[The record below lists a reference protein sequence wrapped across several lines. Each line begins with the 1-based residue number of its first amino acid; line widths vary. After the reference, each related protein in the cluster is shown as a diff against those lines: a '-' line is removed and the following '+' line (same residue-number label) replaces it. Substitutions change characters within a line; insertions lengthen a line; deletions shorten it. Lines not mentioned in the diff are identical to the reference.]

1 MLTLRY
7 PNITGATEKEQ
18 LMQMRNYLNQL
29 VDELQWGLSAVN
41 TAESAVVA
49 NTPKTA
55 VVAPSTSSAID
66 GAATFAAIKDLI
78 IKSAEI
84 VEAYSEE
91 INKRLEGAYVAVSD
105 FGTYTENTALDFSAT
120 SDRIT
125 QAYSN
130 IQTIQTSNAEIGEAL
145 EGYRVTTNASLG
157 ELSGSVSQ
165 LDSDLKDTT
174 DAINGELEGVK
185 GNVSNLVT
193 KVLETNAYI
202 QQGFLYN
209 DKDTGIP
216 IYGLAIGQKSTLDD
230 AELINKF
237 AAFTPGRLAFYGANS
252 ADWNDPVAYISDYR
266 LYITEAD
273 ILKSINIGAFSIDA
287 TKGFRLKYVGG

>member
-1 MLTLRY
+1 MLKLRY
-7 PNITGATEKEQ
+7 PNITGASEKEQ
-18 LMQMRNYLNQL
+18 LVQMKNYLNQL

-49 NTPKTA
+49 NTQKKA
-55 VVAPSTSSAID
+55 VAAASTSSAID
-66 GAATFAAIKDLI
+66 GAATFAAIKALI
-78 IKSAEI
+78 IKSADI
-84 VEAYSEE
+84 VEAYYEE
-91 INKRLEGAYVAVSD
+91 INKKLEGAYVAVSD

-145 EGYRVTTNASLG
+145 EGYRVTTNESLG
-157 ELSGSVSQ
+157 KLSGDVSQ
-165 LDSDLKDTT
+165 LDSDLKDAT
-174 DAINGELEGVK
+174 DTINGEIEGVK

-209 DKDTGIP
+209 ENGIP

-230 AELINKF
+230 TELINKF
-237 AAFTPGRLAFYGANS
+237 AAFTPGRLAFYGTGS

>member
-29 VDELQWGLSAVN
+29 VDDLQWGLSVVN
-41 TAESAVVA
+41 TAESAAVA
-49 NTPKTA
+49 NTKKTA
-55 VVAPSTSSAID
+55 AAATSTSSAID
-66 GAATFAAIKDLI
+66 GAATFAAIKALI
-78 IKSAEI
+78 IKSADI
-84 VEAYSEE
+84 VEAYYEE

-145 EGYRVTTNASLG
+145 EGYKATTNESLG
-157 ELSGSVSQ
+157 KLSGDVSQ

-185 GNVSNLVT
+185 GNVSNLAT

-209 DKDTGIP
+209 DKETGVP

-252 ADWNDPVAYISDYR
+252 ADWNEPVAYISDYR